1 MGSQHVHDYV
11 GAKLPQVVGAN
22 NGIPRIVYQ
31 IESRLVFDQIAHSF
45 AIFECPLHVCDQSG
59 AHLICGASRVE
70 RVLPHFKHPILIE
83 PAIRKIRLVPI
94 AKFHLTALRDL
105 VHIYSGRFETLH
117 VVPAELRIDHMEH
130 LFSSIES
137 LFDERQ

>member
-70 RVLPHFKHPILIE
+70 HVLPHFKHPILIE

-94 AKFHLTALRDL
+94 AKFHFDRSSRL
-105 VHIYSGRFETLH
+105 G
-117 VVPAELRIDHMEH
+117 PH
-130 LFSSIES
+130 LF
-137 LFDERQ
+137 RQIRNAARGSRGVAD